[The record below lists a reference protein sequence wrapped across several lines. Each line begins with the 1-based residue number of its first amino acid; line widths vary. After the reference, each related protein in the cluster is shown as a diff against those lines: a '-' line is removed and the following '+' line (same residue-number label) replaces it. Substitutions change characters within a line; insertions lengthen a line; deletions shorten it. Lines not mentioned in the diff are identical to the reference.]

1 MALAEKSIDRIRS
14 MAGVLLRQ
22 LSTNIGHEVPA
33 SPPLFSWA
41 FRHAGWLI
49 DRIATKANMTY
60 KIIRGHAYRGKL
72 CQYGEPLKCYV
83 AEAER

>member
-1 MALAEKSIDRIRS
+1 

-33 SPPLFSWA
+33 NQPLFAWA

-49 DRIATKANMTY
+49 DRFLQKQTQQLTKLFVDMPMGASCVSVEN
-60 KIIRGHAYRGKL
+60 H
-72 CQYGEPLKCYV
+72 
-83 AEAER
+83 